1 MFSNFVFLEL
11 IPFVPT
17 NAPYPPTNAPYPPTS
32 ASNPPTSASNPSTK
46 PGILS
51 TTENPICSQVTFS
64 DQITLNHSTYC
75 DFQQ

>member
-1 MFSNFVFLEL
+1 MFSNLNFFSEI

-17 NAPYPPTNAPYPPTS
+17 NAPYSPTNAPYPPTS

-51 TTENPICSQVTFS
+51 TTETPICSQVTFFRS
-64 DQITLNHSTYC
+64 NYIKQFNFL
-75 DFQQ
+75 